1 MKQRNFIFVLG
12 IALCLAAIS
21 CLSAQDQKDKKLKK
35 SKRITGNHRIELD
48 AIEIPEIEFDM
59 IELKESLDHLE
70 FSLSHL
76 EHIHVPD
83 MHFVMPHIPPV
94 HVAIPPIPDIHV
106 DIPPIDFDM
115 PEIVMPDFDFDGF
128 EFEYH
133 GASASM
139 YRDLSDNEQLK
150 ISALRSMKRKPAEEV
165 LPVVEKILR
174 DSESPAVRYEAI
186 SLLRYHLDDEKTIEL
201 LGKVAKSDKNVDVR
215 KKAVRILGRSRDTR
229 AVKILEEIA
238 NR

>member
-1 MKQRNFIFVLG
+1 MKQRTFVFVLG

-21 CLSAQDQKDKKLKK
+21 YLFAQDQKDKKIKK
-35 SKRITGNHRIELD
+35 SKIIIENHHAEIE
-48 AIEIPEIEFDM
+48 AVEIPEIELDM
-59 IELKESLDHLE
+59 NGLEASLEHLE
-70 FSLSHL
+70 LSLSHL
-76 EHIHVPD
+76 EHIHIPE
-83 MHFVMPHIPPV
+83 MHFVMPHVPPIHVEIPL
-94 HVAIPPIPDIHV
+94 IPDIHV

-115 PEIVMPDFDFDGF
+115 PEIVMPEFDLDGF

-133 GASASM
+133 GASTSM

-165 LPVVEKILR
+165 LPVVEKIFR
-174 DSESPAVRYEAI
+174 DSKSPAVRYEAI
-186 SLLRYHLDDEKTIEL
+186 NLLRYHLDAEKTIEL
-201 LGKVAKSDKNVDVR
+201 LGQVAKSDKNVYVR
-215 KKAVRILGRSRDTR
+215 KKAVRILGRSRDTQ